1 MGRRNTVVVW
11 NCSDQLQHWLWHM
24 EIWGRSRGSLVEP
37 LAISTNVSKRAVSDE
52 KLTTNHCDTC
62 NALKIVCLCLL
73 NMKRAKITWIWRKS
87 VPGWLKL
94 TVSFS
99 RVANHKLAQKRTAVW
114 KSCNHFRGLLCRLL
128 LSKVDGTWILFF
140 VFQLVSANSSKC

>member
-11 NCSDQLQHWLWHM
+11 NCSDHLQHWLWHM

-52 KLTTNHCDTC
+52 KLITNHCGTC
-62 NALKIVCLCLL
+62 NALKIVCLCLF
-73 NMKRAKITWIWRKS
+73 NMKRAKITITRIWRKS

-99 RVANHKLAQKRTAVW
+99 RVANY
-114 KSCNHFRGLLCRLL
+114 GLLRNRPPFEKAVIISEVCCA
-128 LSKVDGTWILFF
+128 GFF
-140 VFQLVSANSSKC
+140 CPKKTEYEFFSFCFSIS